1 MIDSNT
7 NFNDGFTLLVDK
19 KLDWTSFDVVKKIKN
34 MTGCKKVGHAGT
46 LDPLASGL
54 LIICTGRHT
63 KKLNNFQNLDKV
75 YTGKFVIGATTPSH
89 DLETEIENTKSIS
102 GINENDINVIVNSF
116 LGTQLQRPPKYSA
129 IKVNGKRAY
138 ELARK
143 EKDVKIKERE
153 IKIKEF
159 NILNFSSSVI
169 EFNILCSK
177 GTYIRSIARDLG
189 EKLGCGAYLSELR
202 RTKIG
207 SFCVDNADT
216 IEGLEQKIK

>member
-63 KKLNNFQNLDKV
+63 KKINNFQNLDKV

-169 EFNILCSK
+169 EFNIFCSK

-216 IEGLEQKIK
+216 IEELEQKIK

>member
-216 IEGLEQKIK
+216 IEELEQKIK

>member
-63 KKLNNFQNLDKV
+63 KKINNFQNLDKV

-216 IEGLEQKIK
+216 IEELEQKIK